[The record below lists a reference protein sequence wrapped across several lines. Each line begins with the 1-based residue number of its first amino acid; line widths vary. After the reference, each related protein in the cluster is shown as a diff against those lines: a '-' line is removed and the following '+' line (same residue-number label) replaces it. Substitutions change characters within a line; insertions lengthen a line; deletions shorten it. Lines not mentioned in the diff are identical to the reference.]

1 MANILCAF
9 FLLRNICNINFFLK
23 ILRGRVKA
31 AKTPPFSGGV
41 NTGLTQQEKEFQAFI
56 VWIVIGPTIR
66 SRIGVCD
73 TLCGVRCCSEKGSPA
88 WGAGNRGEARVDPM
102 GAEKIEDTQGA
113 ERIWGQHRL
122 EDTLGAIK
130 WLGMWMSIG
139 RLAWAPRCH
148 RSPQCTVPSWSP

>member
-1 MANILCAF
+1 MRDTVIFSYRIVDMCAKFLQNIFSSF
-9 FLLRNICNINFFLK
+9 FRHICNIHFFLK

-73 TLCGVRCCSEKGSPA
+73 TLCGVRCCSEKGGLLREERRTEGRLGWIQ
-88 WGAGNRGEARVDPM
+88 WGRRKLRTHRGQREFGDSTDW
-102 GAEKIEDTQGA
+102 KTH
-113 ERIWGQHRL
+113 WGQ
-122 EDTLGAIK
+122 
-130 WLGMWMSIG
+130 
-139 RLAWAPRCH
+139 
-148 RSPQCTVPSWSP
+148 